1 MPEMK
6 TDQPL
11 EARIHQLEDEMARL
25 RSELVQ
31 ARLDQWEG
39 RVDELELQMHLGAA
53 EVTDRMSPRVEELRD
68 TLRKA
73 RAQAQSAGATTAD
86 VVETLRAGVERA
98 IKDLRDAVIK
108 AKGSVTGSG

>member
-11 EARIHQLEDEMARL
+11 EARIHHLEDEMARL

-53 EVTDRMSPRVEELRD
+53 EAADRMAPRVEELRD
-68 TLRKA
+68 TLRRA

-86 VVETLRAGVERA
+86 VLETLRGGVERA

-108 AKGSVTGSG
+108 AKGSVTG

>member
-11 EARIHQLEDEMARL
+11 EARIHDLENEMADL
-25 RSELVQ
+25 RSQLVQ

-53 EVTDRMSPRVEELRD
+53 ELNDRMAARVEELRA
-68 TLRKA
+68 TLGKA
-73 RAQAQSAGATTAD
+73 RAQAQGAGATTAD
-86 VVETLRAGVERA
+86 VVETLRGGVETA

-108 AKGSVTGSG
+108 AKGSVTG

>member
-1 MPEMK
+1 MPEST

-11 EARIHQLEDEMARL
+11 EARIHRLEDEMARL

-53 EVTDRMSPRVEELRD
+53 EVTDRMAPRVEELRD
-68 TLRKA
+68 TLRRA
-73 RAQAQSAGATTAD
+73 RAQAQSAGATAVD
-86 VVETLRAGVERA
+86 VVETLRSGVERA

-108 AKGSVTGSG
+108 AKGSVTR